1 MACLQYQAPR
11 FVRVAGAAAEAGCVI
26 RGMVA
31 GCGMAV
37 ALLQSCLAPLSRS
50 IRQQEGDRG
59 TRVRTYVDDLTLAK
73 TGTAQSIRCSGAGIR
88 HGKRRPGKD

>member
-11 FVRVAGAAAEAGCVI
+11 FVRVAGATVEAGSVT

-37 ALLQSCLAPLSRS
+37 ALLHSYLGPLARRIRS
-50 IRQQEGDRG
+50 QEEGKG
-59 TRVRTYVDDLTLAK
+59 TR
-73 TGTAQSIRCSGAGIR
+73 
-88 HGKRRPGKD
+88 